1 MFESSIR
8 RGVVATGLA
17 LAVGVSG
24 CAAGET
30 PQPTG
35 TGPAASDPVST
46 PTVGVSPSPNP
57 SRSPSGGVLVV
68 LAEGPDGVRGLWT
81 LDANSKWSPVA
92 KTPEA
97 TALGRAADGVA
108 LANATGIEVRRAAEL
123 ATALGVTAL
132 KWATAPLAIA
142 DVDVS
147 AAGKIALVAAEGST
161 LRYAT
166 AGTDGT
172 LAVLTYAPTQS
183 FTPLI
188 AWVGDSS
195 LLVLSTD
202 EQQNSRLA
210 VVDAATRTMTAVEA
224 LSGVRVFAA
233 SSNGKVIAAA
243 SASSIYVA
251 QLTALVAGPAP
262 APIAG
267 LAEGQVVWAMAMDR
281 TGERLWTLSGQV
293 GSDGSVGSVRELGYA
308 AGASGWAKWLDVA
321 VPFGRGLDQVFL
333 PWNRL
338 IGACRE
344 PSGAPVLRCAPL
356 GRLAQLVRAHA

>member
-17 LAVGVSG
+17 VVVAASG

-30 PQPTG
+30 SQPTA
-35 TGPAASDPVST
+35 TVAAASGLVST
-46 PTVGVSPSPNP
+46 PSVGVSPSATL

-68 LAEGPDGVRGLWT
+68 LADGPDGVRGVWT
-81 LDANSKWSPVA
+81 LDANSNWSSA
-92 KTPEA
+92 TNTPGV
-97 TALGRAADGVA
+97 TALGRAADGIA
-108 LANATGIEVRRAAEL
+108 LANATSIEVRRAADL
-123 ATALGVTAL
+123 ATASGVTAL

-147 AAGKIALVAAEGST
+147 AAGKIALVAADGST

-166 AGTDGT
+166 AGPDGT

-202 EQQNSRLA
+202 QQQISRLA
-210 VVDAATRTMTAVEA
+210 VVDSATRTLSAVQA

-243 SASSIYVA
+243 SASSIYVV
-251 QLTALVAGPAP
+251 QLTALAAGPAP

-267 LAEGQVVWAMAMDR
+267 LAEGQVVWAMAMDK

-293 GSDGSVGSVRELGYA
+293 RSDGSVGSVRELGYV

-333 PWNRL
+333 P
-338 IGACRE
+338 
-344 PSGAPVLRCAPL
+344 
-356 GRLAQLVRAHA
+356 

>member
-123 ATALGVTAL
+123 ATASGVTAL

-210 VVDAATRTMTAVEA
+210 VVDAATRTMTAVQA

-251 QLTALVAGPAP
+251 QLTALVAAPAP

-267 LAEGQVVWAMAMDR
+267 LAEGQVVWAMAMDK

-333 PWNRL
+333 P
-338 IGACRE
+338 
-344 PSGAPVLRCAPL
+344 
-356 GRLAQLVRAHA
+356 

>member
-17 LAVGVSG
+17 VAVAVSG

-123 ATALGVTAL
+123 ATASGVTAL

-210 VVDAATRTMTAVEA
+210 VVDAATRTMTAVQA

-333 PWNRL
+333 P
-338 IGACRE
+338 
-344 PSGAPVLRCAPL
+344 
-356 GRLAQLVRAHA
+356 

>member
-17 LAVGVSG
+17 VAVAASG

-30 PQPTG
+30 SQPTA
-35 TGPAASDPVST
+35 TVPAAIDLVST
-46 PTVGVSPSPNP
+46 PSVGVSPSATL

-68 LAEGPDGVRGLWT
+68 LADGPDGVRGVWT
-81 LDANSKWSPVA
+81 LDANSNWSSA
-92 KTPEA
+92 TNTPGV
-97 TALGRAADGVA
+97 TALGRAADGIA
-108 LANATGIEVRRAAEL
+108 LANATSIEVRRAADL
-123 ATALGVTAL
+123 ATASGVTAL

-147 AAGKIALVAAEGST
+147 AAGKIALVAADGST

-166 AGTDGT
+166 AGPDGT
-172 LAVLTYAPTQS
+172 LAVLTYAPMQS

-195 LLVLSTD
+195 LLVLSTN
-202 EQQNSRLA
+202 QQQISRLA
-210 VVDAATRTMTAVEA
+210 VVDSATRTLSAVQA

-243 SASSIYVA
+243 SASSIYVV
-251 QLTALVAGPAP
+251 QLTALAAGPAP

-267 LAEGQVVWAMAMDR
+267 LAEGQVVWAMAMDK

-293 GSDGSVGSVRELGYA
+293 RSDGSVGSVRELGYV

-333 PWNRL
+333 P
-338 IGACRE
+338 
-344 PSGAPVLRCAPL
+344 
-356 GRLAQLVRAHA
+356 

>member
-17 LAVGVSG
+17 VVVAASG

-30 PQPTG
+30 SQPTA
-35 TGPAASDPVST
+35 TVAAASGLVST
-46 PTVGVSPSPNP
+46 PSVGVSPSATL

-68 LAEGPDGVRGLWT
+68 LADGPDGVRGVWT
-81 LDANSKWSPVA
+81 LDANSNWSSA
-92 KTPEA
+92 TNTPGV
-97 TALGRAADGVA
+97 TALGRAADGIA
-108 LANATGIEVRRAAEL
+108 LANATSIEVRRAADL
-123 ATALGVTAL
+123 ATASGVTAL

-147 AAGKIALVAAEGST
+147 AAGKIALVAADGST

-166 AGTDGT
+166 AGPDGT
-172 LAVLTYAPTQS
+172 LAVLTYAPMQS

-195 LLVLSTD
+195 LLVLSTN
-202 EQQNSRLA
+202 QQQISRLA
-210 VVDAATRTMTAVEA
+210 VVDSATRTLSAVQA

-243 SASSIYVA
+243 SASSIYVV
-251 QLTALVAGPAP
+251 QLTALAAGPAP

-267 LAEGQVVWAMAMDR
+267 LAEGQVVWAMAMDK

-293 GSDGSVGSVRELGYA
+293 RSDGSVGSVRELGYV

-333 PWNRL
+333 P
-338 IGACRE
+338 
-344 PSGAPVLRCAPL
+344 
-356 GRLAQLVRAHA
+356 

>member
-123 ATALGVTAL
+123 ATASGVTAL

-147 AAGKIALVAAEGST
+147 TAGKIALVAAEGST

-166 AGTDGT
+166 AGPDGT

-210 VVDAATRTMTAVEA
+210 VVDAATRTMTAVQA

-333 PWNRL
+333 P
-338 IGACRE
+338 
-344 PSGAPVLRCAPL
+344 
-356 GRLAQLVRAHA
+356 